1 MIWITE
7 KTESYL
13 KLEFIPIYS
22 ESPIVEYSSIKQVIS
37 DLEMSNLQ
45 AVVDKEGFWRIGDY
59 MLTDYGY
66 DGLQELYEKK
76 NTKCW
81 HRKNRDLLSRAFT
94 SMRKEVEQA
103 KKEIEELALE
113 LKRKISQYPIL
124 ERYRIYTELN
134 QQINERKEYGNQ

>member
-13 KLEFIPIYS
+13 KLEFKPIYS
-22 ESPIVEYSSIKQVIS
+22 ESPITEYSSIKQVVS